1 MQNKKL
7 IAAAFAALALA
18 AAGAQAAGKKPV
30 KKLADLPDNAPVL
43 MLAEVNSLDKKVEVA
58 YVCDSQQGKRNL
70 NAMYGV
76 KNGET
81 VVTQI
86 KVGTELTPNLRRV
99 MNDTNGKKQN
109 SYYGEGLTWITDKT
123 DPNSLTSANGKI
135 LMQADAVD
143 GGLPKGNQTILF
155 QNCKVDKAATKKLNG
170 K

>member
-7 IAAAFAALALA
+7 IAAAVMALI
-18 AAGAQAAGKKPV
+18 AAGVQAAGKKQDITQQ
-30 KKLADLPDNAPVL
+30 LSDLPDKTPVL
-43 MLAEVNSLDKKVEVA
+43 MLAEVESLDKKVEVA
-58 YVCDSQQGKRNL
+58 YTCDTQQGKQPL
-70 NAMYGV
+70 NAMYGI
-76 KNGET
+76 KNDET
-81 VVTQI
+81 VVVQL
-86 KVGTELTPNLRRV
+86 KYGDELTPNLRRV

-109 SYYGEGLTWITDKT
+109 SYYGEGLTWITDKA

-155 QNCKVDKAATKKLNG
+155 QNCQVDKAATKKLNG

>member
-18 AAGAQAAGKKPV
+18 AAGAQAAGKKP
-30 KKLADLPDNAPVL
+30 LADLSDNTPVL
-43 MLAEVNSLDKKVEVA
+43 MLAEVGSLDQKVEVA
-58 YVCDSQQGKRNL
+58 YVCDTQQGKRNL
-70 NAMYGV
+70 NAMYGI

-109 SYYGEGLTWITDKT
+109 SYYGEGLTWITDKAE
-123 DPNSLTSANGKI
+123 PNSLTSANGKI

-155 QNCKVDKAATKKLNG
+155 QNCQVDKAATKKLNG